1 MTDSKDNEKK
11 RKKALVLILL
21 FASLAG
27 VGGGALLWKQLAG
40 NNSEQLA
47 DKAGLKKLLEKYVD
61 AGQFSES
68 FSLLNQAL
76 QQNPDD
82 AELQQELERILARK
96 QEYDRNQMVSA
107 QDNDQRDLVDNLIKQ
122 NTALQNRT
130 NDLWQQLENFKSEQ
144 QGQQNQEEQRKR
156 EAEELVRQGQDVLK
170 DSQSQD
176 SSPDE
181 DAITAAQDAKNKAL
195 QALELNSNFP
205 SARKLLEAAEAAL
218 RKNESQEQQKERE
231 DTANEIEQMHK
242 ALVKA
247 RQKGDDPAIE
257 KLVDKLLEKDSLDSE
272 ANVAKAKQIEKQIG
286 QKNGKQRSKSSEVKK
301 ALQEAESA
309 YRKALAKKPEQPE
322 ALAGLAQN
330 LDNQNRLGEAVEAY
344 DKALEKVED
353 PFDSEL
359 NYLRGIALYRTKR
372 FQEAVD
378 SFNEYIDSGGQNLRA
393 FYALGLS
400 YKQLLRSR
408 DSRKAFETAIAK
420 GLEHAATYW
429 ELSKLELE
437 QSNINEAL
445 EHVEAALALKAGDSR
460 YLQTKGAILFDLKR
474 YEEAADT
481 YKLADNVSRGQT
493 ERGQVNYNM
502 GLSYYNS
509 AQFTKAETAFDKA
522 VDLDSKRPEYIL
534 GLADAQI
541 ASGKKEEAQKTLA
554 FAADQFPNNVDFLL
568 TQGNIYL
575 KAKAYD
581 DALKI
586 FQKAYEHNPKD
597 RKIINNLG
605 LAYMN
610 TERFDQSRIFFR
622 KAIEEDPSNSN
633 LWFNLALVDVATEH
647 HDDAIGSLEK
657 TLTFDS
663 KMIEAYYLL
672 IKEYLSANQRDKARI
687 TLERLRRADPKY
699 SKIIELEKLLNM

>member
-1 MTDSKDNEKK
+1 MAESRDNEKK
-11 RKKALVLILL
+11 RKKAFVLILL

-27 VGGGALLWKQLAG
+27 IGGGALLWKQLAG
-40 NNSEQLA
+40 NSGEQLA
-47 DKAGLKKLLEKYVD
+47 NTAGLKKLLERYVD
-61 AGQFSES
+61 AGQFSEA
-68 FSLLNQAL
+68 FNLLNQAL

-82 AELQQELERILARK
+82 EELQQELERILAKK
-96 QEYDRNQMVSA
+96 QEHDRNQMVSA
-107 QDNDQRDLVDNLIKQ
+107 QDNDQRDIVDSLLKQ

-130 NDLWQQLENFKSEQ
+130 NDLWQQLENFKNDQ
-144 QGQQNQEEQRKR
+144 QGQQNQEEQRKQR
-156 EAEELVRQGQDVLK
+156 DKLEQRKSKAEELVRQGQDALK
-170 DSQSQD
+170 DSQSNSD
-176 SSPDE
+176 SSDE
-181 DAITAAQDAKNKAL
+181 DAITAAQDAKDKAL
-195 QALELNSNFP
+195 QALELDSNFP

-247 RQKGDDPAIE
+247 RKKGDDPAIE
-257 KLVDKLLEKDSLDSE
+257 QLVDRLLKKDSLDSE
-272 ANVAKAKQIEKQIG
+272 ANVAKAKQIEKKIE
-286 QKNGKQRSKSSEVKK
+286 KENGKQRSKSPEVKK

-309 YRKALAKKPEQPE
+309 YRKALAKEPEQPE

-344 DKALEKVED
+344 DKALEKVEA

-359 NYLRGIALYRTKR
+359 SYLRGIALYRMKK
-372 FQEAVD
+372 FQEAAD

-400 YKQLLRSR
+400 YKQLFRSR
-408 DSRKAFETAIAK
+408 DSRKAFETAIEK
-420 GLEHAATYW
+420 GLKHAATYW

-437 QSNINEAL
+437 ESNTNQAL
-445 EHVEAALALKAGDSR
+445 KHVDAALALKEGDSR
-460 YLQTKGAILFDLKR
+460 YLQTKGAILFELKR

-481 YKLADNVSRGQT
+481 YKVADNVSRGQV

-522 VDLDSKRPEYIL
+522 VDLDRERPEYIL

-541 ASGKKEEAQKTLA
+541 ASGKEEEAQKTLA
-554 FAADQFPNNVDFLL
+554 SAADQFPDNVDFLL

-581 DALKI
+581 DALEI
-586 FQKAYEHNPKD
+586 FQKAYKQSPK
-597 RKIINNLG
+597 I
-605 LAYMN
+605 A
-610 TERFDQSRIFFR
+610 
-622 KAIEEDPSNSN
+622 
-633 LWFNLALVDVATEH
+633 
-647 HDDAIGSLEK
+647 
-657 TLTFDS
+657 
-663 KMIEAYYLL
+663 
-672 IKEYLSANQRDKARI
+672 
-687 TLERLRRADPKY
+687 
-699 SKIIELEKLLNM
+699 KL